1 MATRQRMDAPPIR
14 SRGESQAR
22 RTRASLRRLPAQTP
36 LRKRPP
42 SIPAEREQWRMRL
55 DQIGQEDVQQLVS
68 AIGKKLGQHTILNI
82 LGTFFSILKTVRQ

>member
-1 MATRQRMDAPPIR
+1 
-14 SRGESQAR
+14 
-22 RTRASLRRLPAQTP
+22 
-36 LRKRPP
+36 
-42 SIPAEREQWRMRL
+42 MRL